1 MYPPTPS
8 MTYMRSEPL
17 VIHLEIVKTSILSLT
32 LICIC
37 MVYILS
43 HIDLNC
49 RFVTFDTRLNTLKVS
64 EERRLYNLDFCL
76 LVLSYLLIFDYH
88 FVVFLPPN
96 LIKIDLDIQR
106 ITKVVILF
114 KIFHMKVLS
123 TTSCSCVHL
132 IQINMSCMYHFPF
145 ETIAMWICLM
155 HLVLC
160 PDIHP
165 NPGPAHSNNF
175 TGGSVI
181 L

>member
-1 MYPPTPS
+1 MNAKFVFILFLFLYVYKCLNVSPTPS

-17 VIHLEIVKTSILSLT
+17 VIHLEIEKTSILSLT

-88 FVVFLPPN
+88 FVVFLPPPQLN
-96 LIKIDLDIQR
+96 QNRLGYPKNYKSSYSI
-106 ITKVVILF
+106 
-114 KIFHMKVLS
+114 
-123 TTSCSCVHL
+123 
-132 IQINMSCMYHFPF
+132 
-145 ETIAMWICLM
+145 
-155 HLVLC
+155 
-160 PDIHP
+160 
-165 NPGPAHSNNF
+165 
-175 TGGSVI
+175 
-181 L
+181 